1 MDNSYIVD
9 TFLSGMVWAI
19 LVYLFFD
26 SRARIAELNEVMD
39 VTVLSL
45 ALANVVKKASFVAL
59 PFALFFVFLLGRFYG
74 LMVVSRSW
82 GAGGAGLLAAMFAA
96 GVALIWL
103 QSVLVFVRNS
113 GFAVLSKKIND
124 GRQVARR
131 Q

>member
-26 SRARIAELNEVMD
+26 VRARIIELNEVMD

-45 ALANVVKKASFVAL
+45 ALAKVAKKASFVAL
-59 PFALFFVFLLGRFYG
+59 PFVVFFVFLLWRFYG
-74 LMVVSRSW
+74 LMLVSRSW
-82 GAGGAGLLAAMFAA
+82 GAGGAGLLIAMFAA

-103 QSVLVFVRNS
+103 QSILVFVRNS
-113 GFAVLSKKIND
+113 GFAALSQKIND
-124 GRQVARR
+124 SRRPARG